1 MPPATILPVHS
12 ALELWETF
20 LIAFSALLPL
30 INPLGSAL
38 VFLGLVGDVPPA
50 VYRSLARQIAI
61 NNVIF
66 LAVIDLLGSTILH
79 FFGISLGIVQVSGGI
94 VIAAIGWSVLNAADD
109 PVSRDKSAGIE
120 VNRDASFVALQDK
133 AFYPF
138 TFPITSGP
146 GALVVTLTLATR
158 EEGGG
163 LTQSLLRHGGLFL
176 AILALSVLVYVCYAN
191 APRITRA
198 IPQAT
203 VHGILR
209 VIAFILMCI
218 GMQIA
223 WNGISALLPTVLH
236 H

>member
-1 MPPATILPVHS
+1 MKATI
-12 ALELWETF
+12 ELWESF

-38 VFLGLVGDVPPA
+38 IFLGLVGEAPA
-50 VYRSLARQIAI
+50 ETYRVLARKIAI

-66 LAVIDLLGSTILH
+66 LVIIELLGTVILH
-79 FFGISLGIVQVSGGI
+79 FFGISLSIVQVSGGI
-94 VIAAIGWSVLNAADD
+94 VIAAIGWSVLNEADD
-109 PVSRDKSAGIE
+109 AVSREKSAGIQM
-120 VNRDASFVALQDK
+120 NPDASLAALQEK
-133 AFYPF
+133 AFYPL

-146 GALVVTLTLATR
+146 GTLVVTLTLATR
-158 EEGGG
+158 DEGGG
-163 LTQSLLRHGGLFL
+163 LTQNLLRHGGLFV
-176 AILALSVLVYVCYAN
+176 AILAISALVFVCYAN

-223 WNGISALLPTVLH
+223 WNGFSALLEPVLH

>member
-1 MPPATILPVHS
+1 VHA
-12 ALELWETF
+12 ALELWESF

-30 INPLGSAL
+30 INPLGTAL
-38 VFLGLVGDVPPA
+38 VFLGLVGEAPA
-50 VYRSLARQIAI
+50 QTYRSLARKIAI

-66 LAVIDLLGSTILH
+66 LVIIELLGTVILH
-79 FFGISLGIVQVSGGI
+79 FFGISLPIVQVSGGI
-94 VIAAIGWSVLNAADD
+94 VIVAIGWSVLNEADD
-109 PVSRDKSAGIE
+109 SPVSRDKSAGIHM
-120 VNRDASFVALQDK
+120 NPDASFAALQDK

-146 GALVVTLTLATR
+146 GTLVVTLTLATR
-158 EEGGG
+158 DEGGG
-163 LTQSLLRHGGLFL
+163 LTQNLLRHGGLFL
-176 AILALSVLVYVCYAN
+176 AIVVLSVLVYVCYAN

-198 IPQAT
+198 IPQPT

-209 VIAFILMCI
+209 VVAFILMCI

-223 WNGISALLPTVLH
+223 WNGLSALLPTVLH

>member
-1 MPPATILPVHS
+1 MHAV
-12 ALELWETF
+12 LELWESF

-30 INPLGSAL
+30 INPLGTAL
-38 VFLGLVGDVPPA
+38 VFLGLVGEAPA
-50 VYRSLARQIAI
+50 EAYRSLARKIAI

-66 LAVIDLLGSTILH
+66 LVIIELLGTVILH
-79 FFGISLGIVQVSGGI
+79 FFGISLPIVQVSGGI
-94 VIAAIGWSVLNAADD
+94 VIVAIGWSVLNEADD
-109 PVSRDKSAGIE
+109 AVSRDKGAGIHM
-120 VNRDASFVALQDK
+120 NPDASFAALQEK

-146 GALVVTLTLATR
+146 GTLVVTLTLATR
-158 EEGGG
+158 DEGGG
-163 LTQSLLRHGGLFL
+163 LTQNLLRHGGLFL
-176 AILALSVLVYVCYAN
+176 AILVLSILVYVCYAN

-209 VIAFILMCI
+209 VVAFILMCI

-223 WNGISALLPTVLH
+223 WNGFSALIPTVLH

>member
-1 MPPATILPVHS
+1 VHA
-12 ALELWETF
+12 ALELWESF

-38 VFLGLVGDVPPA
+38 IFLGLVGEAPA
-50 VYRSLARQIAI
+50 ATYRSLARKIAI

-66 LAVIDLLGSTILH
+66 LVVIELLGTVILH
-79 FFGISLGIVQVSGGI
+79 FFGISLPIVQISGGI
-94 VIAAIGWSVLNAADD
+94 VIAAIGWSVLNETDD
-109 PVSRDKSAGIE
+109 TVSRDKSAGIQM
-120 VNRDASFVALQDK
+120 NPDASLAALQEK

-146 GALVVTLTLATR
+146 GTLVVTLTLATR
-158 EEGGG
+158 DEGGS
-163 LTQSLLRHGGLFL
+163 LTLNLLRRGGLLL
-176 AILALSVLVYVCYAN
+176 AIVVLSVLVYVCYAN

-209 VIAFILMCI
+209 VVAFILMCI

-223 WNGISALLPTVLH
+223 WNGFSALLPTVLH
-236 H
+236 R

>member
-1 MPPATILPVHS
+1 MKA

-38 VFLGLVGDVPPA
+38 VFLGLVGNVPA
-50 VYRSLARQIAI
+50 DTYRILARKIAI
-61 NNVIF
+61 NNAIF
-66 LAVIDLLGSTILH
+66 LVVIDLLGSTILH
-79 FFGISLGIVQVSGGI
+79 FFGISLSIVQVSGGI
-94 VIAAIGWSVLNAADD
+94 VITAIGWSVLNQAEAA
-109 PVSRDKSAGIE
+109 PMSRDKGAGIE
-120 VNRDASFVALQDK
+120 VTPDATLAALSEK

-158 EEGGG
+158 EEGGTLGLG
-163 LTQSLLRHGGLFL
+163 LTQHAGFFL
-176 AILALSVLVYVCYAN
+176 AIIVLSALVYFCYAN

-198 IPQAT
+198 IPQPT

-209 VIAFILMCI
+209 VVAFILMCI

-223 WNGISALLPTVLH
+223 WNGLSTLLPTVLH

>member
-1 MPPATILPVHS
+1 VHA
-12 ALELWETF
+12 ALELWESF

-38 VFLGLVGDVPPA
+38 IFLGIVGEAPPGT
-50 VYRSLARQIAI
+50 YRSLARKIAV

-66 LAVIDLLGSTILH
+66 LVIIELLGTMILH
-79 FFGISLGIVQVSGGI
+79 FFGISLPIVQISGGI
-94 VIAAIGWSVLNAADD
+94 VVVAIGWSVLNETDD
-109 PVSRDKSAGIE
+109 AVSRDKSAGIE
-120 VNRDASFVALQDK
+120 RNPDASLAVLQEK

-146 GALVVTLTLATR
+146 GTLVVTLTLATR
-158 EEGGG
+158 DEGGS
-163 LTQSLLRHGGLFL
+163 LSLNLLRRGGLFL
-176 AILALSVLVYVCYAN
+176 AIVVLSVLVYVCYAN

-209 VIAFILMCI
+209 VVAFILMCI

-223 WNGISALLPTVLH
+223 WNGFSALLPTVLH
-236 H
+236 P